1 MELTQKT
8 KPVIL
13 VSLHEISATHT
24 LLLENLDELAGSED
38 DDELRVILK
47 DLGSE
52 PPPEIDED
60 EDRELQLTLVN
71 RFKVDVEEEDAT
83 EALYAKT
90 KELIIPVLRTIPV
103 ETSIHR
109 LHLTDVLESGIRYAN
124 ETKNKSLF
132 AQINKILENINKL
145 EKEGRLTKN
154 DRYESFVKDIAIE
167 VTNRAVIR
175 EQQKREI
182 ARLQTTLGELRSH
195 QNYVKDQIGQ
205 YQAYLVTAKEKHYS
219 GVGKPKKRRKKRTT
233 KRKEILSWAH
243 LSFHIKSWPREV
255 LLRILKCHRSV
266 ERRHNF

>member
-1 MELTQKT
+1 
-8 KPVIL
+8 
-13 VSLHEISATHT
+13 
-24 LLLENLDELAGSED
+24 LAGSED

-47 DLGSE
+47 DLGTE

-60 EDRELQLTLVN
+60 EDREIQLTLVN